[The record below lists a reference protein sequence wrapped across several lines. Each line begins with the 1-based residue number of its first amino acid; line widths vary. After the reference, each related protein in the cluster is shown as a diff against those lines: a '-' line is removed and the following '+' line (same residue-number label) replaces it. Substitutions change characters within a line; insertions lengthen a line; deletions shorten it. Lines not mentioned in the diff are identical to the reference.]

1 MLHFAILFLHEMNP
15 PGGIRWDKKK
25 NKSYLCLCFQVTAI
39 TTSAEFCEQQ
49 ITYSCRMSRLLNT
62 PGKGW
67 GFACLFTTDSNTSTQ
82 HWHRQD
88 VLFVTSSGIW
98 REIHVN
104 HSTLSKFPFC
114 LGTLQTNEKGVYGHE
129 KPGKRFGMYISISR
143 SGKVYRKRFSEKFF
157 FRKVMEMSSVY
168 VVI

>member
-1 MLHFAILFLHEMNP
+1 MFSLSQSLEAKLKHSRALCFTLQIWFLHEMNL

-25 NKSYLCLCFQVTAI
+25 KKSYLCLCFQVTAI

-129 KPGKRFGMYISISR
+129 KFTENIFLKS
-143 SGKVYRKRFSEKFF
+143 FF
-157 FRKVMEMSSVY
+157 F
-168 VVI
+168 

>member
-1 MLHFAILFLHEMNP
+1 M
-15 PGGIRWDKKK
+15 
-25 NKSYLCLCFQVTAI
+25 
-39 TTSAEFCEQQ
+39 
-49 ITYSCRMSRLLNT
+49 
-62 PGKGW
+62 
-67 GFACLFTTDSNTSTQ
+67 
-82 HWHRQD
+82 
-88 VLFVTSSGIW
+88 
-98 REIHVN
+98 N

-143 SGKVYRKRFSEKFF
+143 SGKVYRKYFSEKFF